1 MFDTRNLLQASGGGV
16 FSQLTSNN
24 IVYGY
29 VHGRYVRV
37 FCAAYTSGTIDVTC
51 LFYGDTPA
59 PTGVRVH
66 LPVSASNPTKQEDA
80 AHSSGDVGISS
91 LGVANEA
98 GSQMSDTD
106 GDYTPTNCRWATWLE
121 QANNT
126 RSNVLLT
133 YDGETR
139 TAAEW
144 ARITG
149 LNVATIRQRKKRGWT
164 DTQILTTP
172 PDVRFQS
179 R

>member
-1 MFDTRNLLQASGGGV
+1 M
-16 FSQLTSNN
+16 
-24 IVYGY
+24 
-29 VHGRYVRV
+29 
-37 FCAAYTSGTIDVTC
+37 
-51 LFYGDTPA
+51 GDPPSDEHTLD
-59 PTGVRVH
+59 R
-66 LPVSASNPTKQEDA
+66 Q
-80 AHSSGDVGISS
+80 
-91 LGVANEA
+91 
-98 GSQMSDTD
+98 DTD
-106 GDYTPTNCRWATWLE
+106 GDYTPTNCRWATRLE

-164 DTQILTTP
+164 DEQILTTP
-172 PDVRFQS
+172 PDTRFQS

>member
-1 MFDTRNLLQASGGGV
+1 VKEIWQWKS
-16 FSQLTSNN
+16 
-24 IVYGY
+24 
-29 VHGRYVRV
+29 
-37 FCAAYTSGTIDVTC
+37 
-51 LFYGDTPA
+51 
-59 PTGVRVH
+59 
-66 LPVSASNPTKQEDA
+66 
-80 AHSSGDVGISS
+80 
-91 LGVANEA
+91 
-98 GSQMSDTD
+98 
-106 GDYTPTNCRWATWLE
+106 CRWATWLE

-172 PDVRFQS
+172 PDVRFQLILLDTLFGRELS
-179 R
+179 MFHIYLAVIFLFHFVSY